1 MNGNMNGNIIAL
13 PAESESLRAGKS
25 LADTNKKR
33 TARRG
38 RKREAKM
45 AENKKVEDKK
55 ITQIT
60 LRDKQGNT
68 YTLEFNKRTVKA
80 MERNGFKMD
89 TDYPYT
95 MVDDLFRGAFQMHH
109 KGMMRERIEEIWA
122 AQTKKEDLLTALIQ
136 IYNAPMEEMMSDA
149 EGEDETPTWTAT

>member
-1 MNGNMNGNIIAL
+1 
-13 PAESESLRAGKS
+13 
-25 LADTNKKR
+25 
-33 TARRG
+33 
-38 RKREAKM
+38 M
-45 AENKKVEDKK
+45 AENKKVDNKK
-55 ITQIT
+55 ITKIT
-60 LRDKQGNT
+60 LRDGEGNS

-136 IYNAPMEEMMSDA
+136 IYNAPMEETMSDA
-149 EGEDETPTWTAT
+149 EGEDETPTWTAV

>member
-1 MNGNMNGNIIAL
+1 MNGNIIAL

-25 LADTNKKR
+25 LADTTKKR
-33 TARRG
+33 TAKRG

-45 AENKKVEDKK
+45 AENKKADNKK
-55 ITQIT
+55 ITKIT
-60 LRDKQGNT
+60 LRDGEGNT

>member
-1 MNGNMNGNIIAL
+1 MNGNIIAL
-13 PAESESLRAGKS
+13 PAENESLRAGTPHDGVKV
-25 LADTNKKR
+25 R
-33 TARRG
+33 TAKRG

-45 AENKKVEDKK
+45 AENKKVDNKK
-55 ITQIT
+55 ITKIT
-60 LRDKQGNT
+60 LRDGEGNS

>member
-1 MNGNMNGNIIAL
+1 MNGGMNGRIIAL
-13 PAESESLRAGKS
+13 PAESKSLRAGKS
-25 LADTNKKR
+25 LADSKKR
-33 TARRG
+33 TAKRG
-38 RKREAKM
+38 RKRESKM
-45 AENKKVEDKK
+45 AENKKVDNKK
-55 ITQIT
+55 ITKIT
-60 LRDKQGNT
+60 LRDGEGNS

-149 EGEDETPTWTAT
+149 EGEDETPTWTAV

>member
-1 MNGNMNGNIIAL
+1 MNGNIIAL
-13 PAESESLRAGKS
+13 PAESDSLRAGKS
-25 LADTNKKR
+25 FADTNKKR

-45 AENKKVEDKK
+45 AENKKAEDKK

-60 LRDKQGNT
+60 LRDKQGNS

>member
-1 MNGNMNGNIIAL
+1 
-13 PAESESLRAGKS
+13 
-25 LADTNKKR
+25 
-33 TARRG
+33 
-38 RKREAKM
+38 M
-45 AENKKVEDKK
+45 AENKKAEDKK

-60 LRDKQGNT
+60 LRDKQGNS

>member
-1 MNGNMNGNIIAL
+1 MNGNIIAL
-13 PAESESLRAGKS
+13 PAENESLRAGKS

-33 TARRG
+33 TARCG

-60 LRDKQGNT
+60 LRDKQGNS

>member
-1 MNGNMNGNIIAL
+1 MNGNIIAL

>member
-1 MNGNMNGNIIAL
+1 MNGNIIAL
-13 PAESESLRAGKS
+13 PAENEPLRAGKS

>member
-1 MNGNMNGNIIAL
+1 MNGNIIAL
-13 PAESESLRAGKS
+13 PAESESLRAGTPQDGVKV
-25 LADTNKKR
+25 R
-33 TARRG
+33 TAKRG

-45 AENKKVEDKK
+45 AENKKADNKK
-55 ITQIT
+55 ITKIT
-60 LRDKQGNT
+60 LRDGEGNS

>member
-1 MNGNMNGNIIAL
+1 MNGNIIAL
-13 PAESESLRAGKS
+13 PAENESLRAGKS

-60 LRDKQGNT
+60 LRDKQGNS